1 VAARALK
8 RRTQSIA
15 ARFRNGAR
23 RSGRRRNPSWASMD
37 LSWIAEFW
45 AAYVPEWAVALLG
58 LASAV
63 VFALIAHAI
72 AFRVVN
78 RLLRRRKSS
87 VAASFVERIRW
98 PTRFILLAFF
108 ITAVLPALRIAPE
121 LSLLLQRIASLS
133 LIAMVGWLAISVVN
147 LGGDILTLRYNIEIA
162 DNLAARRVQTQ
173 LRILKRT
180 VNLVLLVVTVSIML
194 MTIPQVREFG
204 VSLFAS
210 AGVAGIAV
218 GFAAKSTIA
227 NLLAG
232 LQIALAQPIRI
243 DDVVVVEKEW
253 GRVEEITSTYVVVR
267 IWDERRLVVPLSYF
281 IEKPFQNWTRRA
293 AEILGEVFWYLD
305 YTAPIDAMRTK
316 LDEWVRES
324 AHWDKKVALIQVTNT
339 DKTTIEVRAL
349 VSAANSSAN
358 WDLRCELRERMIT
371 YLREQHPDCLPKIRQ
386 EQYKVEPPRA
396 HNGADRDAERMGGE
410 AGGAPGVAKET
421 PREH

>member
-1 VAARALK
+1 M
-8 RRTQSIA
+8 
-15 ARFRNGAR
+15 N
-23 RSGRRRNPSWASMD
+23 

-58 LASAV
+58 LASAFA
-63 VFALIAHAI
+63 FALLAHAL
-72 AFRVVN
+72 AFRVVD
-78 RLLRRRKSS
+78 RLLRRRKSA
-87 VAASFVERIRW
+87 VAAHFVQRIRW
-98 PTRFILLAFF
+98 PTRLILLAFF
-108 ITAVLPALRIAPE
+108 ITAVLPALRMAPE

-133 LIAMVGWLAISVVN
+133 LIAMVGWLAISIVN
-147 LGGDILTLRYNIEIA
+147 LAGDILALRYNIEIA

-210 AGVAGIAV
+210 AGVAGIAI
-218 GFAAKSTIA
+218 GLAARSTLA
-227 NLLAG
+227 NLIAG

-253 GRVEEITSTYVVVR
+253 GRVEEITATYVVVR
-267 IWDERRLVVPLSYF
+267 IWDERRLVVPLAYF
-281 IEKPFQNWTRRA
+281 IEKPFQNWTRRT

-316 LDEWVRES
+316 LDEFVRAS
-324 AHWDKKVALIQVTNT
+324 KQWDGKVALIQVTNS
-339 DKTTIEVRAL
+339 DKSTIEVRAL
-349 VSAANSSAN
+349 LSAANSSAN
-358 WDLRCELRERMIT
+358 WDLRCAVREKMIA
-371 YLREQHPDCLPKIRQ
+371 YLNAHHPQCLPRVRQ
-386 EQYKVEPPRA
+386 EQYKVEAPSP

-410 AGGAPGVAKET
+410 SGGAPGVAKET
-421 PREH
+421 VREH

>member
-1 VAARALK
+1 
-8 RRTQSIA
+8 
-15 ARFRNGAR
+15 
-23 RSGRRRNPSWASMD
+23 MD

-58 LASAV
+58 LASAA
-63 VFALIAHAI
+63 VFALIVHAI
-72 AFRVVN
+72 AFRVVK
-78 RLLRRRKSS
+78 RLLRRRQSG
-87 VAASFVERIRW
+87 VAAAFVQRIRW

-133 LIAMVGWLAISVVN
+133 LIAMMGWLAISVVN
-147 LGGDILTLRYNIEIA
+147 LAGDILALRYNIEIA

-180 VNLVLLVVTVSIML
+180 VSVILIVVTVSIML
-194 MTIPQVREFG
+194 MTIPGVREFG

-218 GFAAKSTIA
+218 GLAARPTLA
-227 NLLAG
+227 NLIAG

-243 DDVVVVEKEW
+243 DDVVIVENEW

-281 IEKPFQNWTRRA
+281 IEKPFQNWTRRS
-293 AEILGEVFWYLD
+293 AEILGSVFWYLD
-305 YTAPIDAMRTK
+305 YTAPVDAMRKK

-324 AHWDKKVALIQVTNT
+324 KHWDRKVALIQVTNT
-339 DKTTIEVRAL
+339 DKTTMEVRAL
-349 VSAANSSAN
+349 VSSANSGAN
-358 WDLRCELRERMIT
+358 WDLRCEVREKMIA
-371 YLREQHPDCLPKIRQ
+371 YLREHHPECLPRMRQ
-386 EQYKVEPPRA
+386 EQYKVEPPQP

-410 AGGAPGVAKET
+410 SGGAPGVAKET
-421 PREH
+421 PRERR

>member
-1 VAARALK
+1 
-8 RRTQSIA
+8 
-15 ARFRNGAR
+15 
-23 RSGRRRNPSWASMD
+23 MD

-58 LASAV
+58 LASAA
-63 VFALIAHAI
+63 VFALIVHAI
-72 AFRVVN
+72 AFRVVK
-78 RLLRRRKSS
+78 RLLRRRQSG
-87 VAASFVERIRW
+87 VAAAFVQRIRW

-108 ITAVLPALRIAPE
+108 ITAVLPALRMAPE

-133 LIAMVGWLAISVVN
+133 LIAMMGWLAISVVN
-147 LGGDILTLRYNIEIA
+147 LAGDILALRYNIEIA

-180 VNLVLLVVTVSIML
+180 VSVILIVVTVSIML
-194 MTIPQVREFG
+194 MTIPGVREFG

-218 GFAAKSTIA
+218 GLAARPTLA
-227 NLLAG
+227 NLIAG

-243 DDVVVVEKEW
+243 DDVVIVENEW

-281 IEKPFQNWTRRA
+281 IEKPFQNWTRRS
-293 AEILGEVFWYLD
+293 AEILGSVFWYLD
-305 YTAPIDAMRTK
+305 YTAPVDAMRKK

-324 AHWDKKVALIQVTNT
+324 KHWDRKVALIQVTNT
-339 DKTTIEVRAL
+339 DKTTMEVRAL
-349 VSAANSSAN
+349 VSSANSGAN
-358 WDLRCELRERMIT
+358 WDLRCEVREKMIA
-371 YLREQHPDCLPKIRQ
+371 YLREHHPECLPRMRQ
-386 EQYKVEPPRA
+386 EHYKVEPPQP

-410 AGGAPGVAKET
+410 SGGAPGVAKET
-421 PREH
+421 PRERR